1 MIEIIPEVMHSNK
14 ENIRLIISQSKVL
27 KVSIAVRFYACSLIL
42 ATSSMYTNSPSV
54 ELGPIMLM

>member
-27 KVSIAVRFYACSLIL
+27 KVSFAVRFYACSTLQSDIGDVFNVHKF
-42 ATSSMYTNSPSV
+42 A
-54 ELGPIMLM
+54 IC